1 MDSLLPEEL
10 HFKELRADRT
20 VLAILTI
27 DDEIN
32 LFRGNRSNFIDLIKT
47 GQSMGFIVYVLTV
60 KDLLFTRNSLIGFV
74 YNEEDDSWQKRLLP
88 FPEIIYNRIPQRE
101 DEILPIVQQKI
112 AACQNHSRV
121 KLFNPS
127 FFNKWDLFEWLRLS
141 KTTKP
146 YIPLT
151 RKLMTVN
158 GLGRMMRK
166 HSYLYLKPESG
177 KAGKGIMTIN
187 VHAEKQLPYR
197 LKIQEDKKS
206 ATYNCSSIT
215 KLWSHI
221 QKQSGGEAYIAQ
233 QGINLASFNDR
244 QFDLRALVQ
253 KNKRGK
259 WDITGI
265 GARIAGAASITTHVP
280 RGGMIEDPEKLLVNS
295 FNEEQARKLLIKAKN
310 TALLIA
316 KQIER
321 ASGQLL
327 GEMSMDLGIDSDGNM
342 WFFEAN
348 SKPMKFDEPHIRKK
362 SLEQIFNYGAYLAKT
377 VKAGGAGSAGGA

>member
-1 MDSLLPEEL
+1 MNSLLPEEL
-10 HFKELRADRT
+10 NFKELRADRT
-20 VLAILTI
+20 VLAILTM

-74 YNEEDDSWQKRLLP
+74 YNEDDDSWQQRLLP
-88 FPEIIYNRIPQRE
+88 FPDIIYNRIPQRE
-101 DEILPIVQQKI
+101 DEILPIAQQKI

-146 YIPLT
+146 YIPST

-187 VHAEKQLPYR
+187 VHTEKQLPYR

-206 ATYNCSSIT
+206 ATYNCSSIN

-362 SLEQIFNYGAYLAKT
+362 SLEQIFHYGAYLAKMI
-377 VKAGGAGSAGGA
+377 KAGDAGNAGGA